1 MAFFYKQSDMRKIIL
16 TGAIA
21 SMLIGNLMSFNIQQS
36 SAIQL
41 SPDGLQTSITGKIS
55 PADGAEVVWAIGITD
70 SVKAMVALG
79 SFSIQVKP
87 GLYKLIVDA
96 KEPLKDAQLDNLDV
110 KENQLLD
117 VGEIILQK

>member
-1 MAFFYKQSDMRKIIL
+1 MRKIIL

-21 SMLIGNLMSFNIQQS
+21 SILIGNLMPFSIQQS
-36 SAIQL
+36 SAVQL
-41 SPDGLQTSITGKIS
+41 STDKLQSSITGKIS
-55 PADGAEVVWAIGITD
+55 PADGAEVVWAISATD

-87 GLYKLIVDA
+87 GLFKLIVDA

-110 KENQLLD
+110 KENQVLD

>member
-16 TGAIA
+16 TGVIA
-21 SMLIGNLMSFNIQQS
+21 SVLIGNLMPFNMQQS
-36 SAIQL
+36 SANGRSSDI
-41 SPDGLQTSITGKIS
+41 LQASITGKIS
-55 PADGAEVVWAIGITD
+55 PADGAEVVWAISATD

-110 KENQLLD
+110 KENQVLD

>member
-1 MAFFYKQSDMRKIIL
+1 LAFFYKQSDMRKIIL
-16 TGAIA
+16 TGVIA
-21 SMLIGNLMSFNIQQS
+21 SVLIGNLMPFNMQQS
-36 SAIQL
+36 SANGRSSDI
-41 SPDGLQTSITGKIS
+41 LQASITGKIS
-55 PADGAEVVWAIGITD
+55 PADGAEVVWAISATD

-110 KENQLLD
+110 KENQVLD

>member
-1 MAFFYKQSDMRKIIL
+1 MRKIIL

-21 SMLIGNLMSFNIQQS
+21 SIVIGNLMPFNMQQS
-36 SAIQL
+36 SAIGR
-41 SPDGLQTSITGKIS
+41 SSNILQASITGKIS
-55 PADGAEVVWAIGITD
+55 PADGAEVVWAISATD

-110 KENQLLD
+110 KENQVLD